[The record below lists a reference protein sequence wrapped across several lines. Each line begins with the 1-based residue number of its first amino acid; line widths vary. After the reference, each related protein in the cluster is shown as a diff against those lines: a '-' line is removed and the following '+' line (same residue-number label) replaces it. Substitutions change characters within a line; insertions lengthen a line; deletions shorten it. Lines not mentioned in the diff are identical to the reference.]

1 MENWLKWWVKMYINK
16 RNKEDIDF
24 FRISEKYPH
33 ISRFIIL
40 KIELQRRGVVLSD
53 QALKRVNI
61 EVHQTKQ
68 RSFSRESED
77 NIPVSLMLRDGTM
90 VVTRPTVVKKGKNKL
105 NPILVD
111 VEDEKLVL
119 KDSGEVLEEV
129 FYWEKP
135 DYYEKKT
142 SRGIPMWQIASAR
155 PQRIDINPYQFCD
168 FWKIGKYGCK
178 FCEIASTYYKQKK
191 PCILNLDDI
200 RETVKEAL
208 KEKGRYTSV
217 FMTGG
222 TCLSGNELFDDEVDL
237 YIKILQEIGN
247 NFSSFKFPSQLIGS
261 AYSKNQLNR
270 LYKNTGLMS
279 YTADLEVLDEKMFE
293 WICPGKAHYVGYNNW
308 KERLYQ
314 AVDIFGK
321 GYVNTGIVSGIELA
335 SPNGFKIEEEGIRN
349 TLLEAEELFRNG
361 VSVVSCVW
369 RIAPGSIFASQRQP
383 SLDYYVQVA
392 DGLNKLN
399 KKYGGNNGMD
409 DYRRCGNHPNTD
421 LARIW

>member
-105 NPILVD
+105 DPILVD

-191 PCILNLDDI
+191 PCILNLDDMVL
-200 RETVKEAL
+200 E
-208 KEKGRYTSV
+208 
-217 FMTGG
+217 
-222 TCLSGNELFDDEVDL
+222 
-237 YIKILQEIGN
+237 
-247 NFSSFKFPSQLIGS
+247 
-261 AYSKNQLNR
+261 
-270 LYKNTGLMS
+270 YK
-279 YTADLEVLDEKMFE
+279 
-293 WICPGKAHYVGYNNW
+293 
-308 KERLYQ
+308 
-314 AVDIFGK
+314 
-321 GYVNTGIVSGIELA
+321 
-335 SPNGFKIEEEGIRN
+335 
-349 TLLEAEELFRNG
+349 
-361 VSVVSCVW
+361 
-369 RIAPGSIFASQRQP
+369 
-383 SLDYYVQVA
+383 
-392 DGLNKLN
+392 
-399 KKYGGNNGMD
+399 
-409 DYRRCGNHPNTD
+409 
-421 LARIW
+421 